1 MGPSDRNRRVFWEDS
16 INFLE
21 IDEFALNYPEP
32 RIWTRQDAMNS
43 IYTSANEE
51 HASSKT
57 TS

>member
-1 MGPSDRNRRVFWEDS
+1 MGPPDRDRRVFWENS

-21 IDEFALNYPEP
+21 IDEFALNYPE
-32 RIWTRQDAMNS
+32 RVSGRQDAMNS
-43 IYTSANEE
+43 MYTSANEE